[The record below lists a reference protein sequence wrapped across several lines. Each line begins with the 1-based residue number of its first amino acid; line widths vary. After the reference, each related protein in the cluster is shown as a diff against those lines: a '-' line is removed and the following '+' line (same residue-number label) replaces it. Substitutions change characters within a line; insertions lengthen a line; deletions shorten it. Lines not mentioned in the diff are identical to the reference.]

1 MPLISHFP
9 IFPEKV
15 GGTILEVA
23 VFFSRPLTVNE
34 NPDEDGARMNSST
47 PLIMIELVVFTY
59 NDSFTSINLLFKLQL
74 CLFSCP
80 IYYLRVKMVPE

>member
-1 MPLISHFP
+1 MYSAIQLSQ
-9 IFPEKV
+9 
-15 GGTILEVA
+15 
-23 VFFSRPLTVNE
+23 
-34 NPDEDGARMNSST
+34 DEDGARMNSLT
-47 PLIMIELVVFTY
+47 PLIVIELVVFTY